1 MNGMSRQSPSFYGK
15 DRGGLTNN
23 KDPNGLGRVRVKVRD
38 VLGDEE
44 SGWAMPSAPYA
55 GKDVGLYLIP
65 PEKAFVWVEFEHG
78 DPDYPIWC
86 GCFWAEGE
94 APAQASRN
102 EGMHE
107 KKVLKTDVGT
117 ITLNDSSSDG
127 GITIEMN
134 KDPKLKITLDKN
146 GIVITTGKGATVKL
160 KDNKVSINDDALEV
174 Q

>member
-1 MNGMSRQSPSFYGK
+1 MNGISGECPTFYGK
-15 DRGGLTNN
+15 YRGVVTNN
-23 KDPNGLGRVRVKVRD
+23 KDPNGLGRVRVKVQD

-44 SGWAMPSAPYA
+44 SGWAMPSVPYA

-65 PEKAFVWVEFEHG
+65 PEKALVWVEFEHG

-86 GCFWAEGE
+86 GCFWARGE
-94 APAQASRN
+94 VPAKASRN
-102 EGMHE
+102 EDMPE

-117 ITLNDSSSDG
+117 ITLNDSSGDG

-134 KDPKLKITLDKN
+134 KNPKLKIVLDKN
-146 GIVITTGKGATVKL
+146 GIAITTGNGASVEL
-160 KDNKVSINDDALEV
+160 KDNKVSINGDALEV